1 MSVSRRTDVPAFHS
15 EWFMNRVRAGSAL
28 VRNPV
33 CRDLLHR
40 VELSTE
46 SVDCFVFFTKDPRP
60 MMRHLDELDGMGHEY
75 VFQITVNPY
84 GADIEPGVPR
94 KAEVAESFR
103 ELGDRIGRGR
113 LVWRYDPVILGGRMT
128 VEYHRRKF
136 ETLCNELGDRT
147 DRCTVGFLRRYGK
160 LEDRLAAAGLRT
172 PDARERG
179 ELAGWMAESAGS
191 RGIELTRCCPG
202 EGPPTPGLESRACV
216 DGATMRA
223 LGIPHDPE
231 VRPLRDGCECIRNVD
246 IGAYD
251 TCGHGC
257 IYCYANSHRPG
268 ARAGNVYDPGSEI
281 LFGGVGPGDTVTE
294 LPSRRNRRIDGF

>member
-1 MSVSRRTDVPAFHS
+1 
-15 EWFMNRVRAGSAL
+15 MNRVRAGSAL

-147 DRCTVGFLRRYGK
+147 
-160 LEDRLAAAGLRT
+160 
-172 PDARERG
+172 
-179 ELAGWMAESAGS
+179 
-191 RGIELTRCCPG
+191 
-202 EGPPTPGLESRACV
+202 
-216 DGATMRA
+216 
-223 LGIPHDPE
+223 
-231 VRPLRDGCECIRNVD
+231 
-246 IGAYD
+246 AY
-251 TCGHGC
+251 
-257 IYCYANSHRPG
+257 G
-268 ARAGNVYDPGSEI
+268 ARARSTSAWPRRVSGHRMPGREGSWPDGWPSRPDPGVS
-281 LFGGVGPGDTVTE
+281 
-294 LPSRRNRRIDGF
+294 S